1 MCLGA
6 SGIATG
12 YPLDTVKVLIIL
24 SLPWRIVTPLVL
36 LSGADANT
44 SCLLNWREKV
54 SVDLPDDQQA
64 CLLRKGGIGKKGWGW
79 RCGRDLTR
87 LLEDFTQFIL
97 LPKSEHVFPKIDHPT
112 TIS

>member
-24 SLPWRIVTPLVL
+24 SLPGRMVL
-36 LSGADANT
+36 PSGADANT

-64 CLLRKGGIGKKGWGW
+64 CLLRKGGIGKKGGGWGTW
-79 RCGRDLTR
+79 CG
-87 LLEDFTQFIL
+87 
-97 LPKSEHVFPKIDHPT
+97 VN
-112 TIS
+112 TISSSRTFLI

>member
-24 SLPWRIVTPLVL
+24 SLPGRMVL
-36 LSGADANT
+36 PSGADANT

-79 RCGRDLTR
+79 GTWCG
-87 LLEDFTQFIL
+87 
-97 LPKSEHVFPKIDHPT
+97 VN
-112 TIS
+112 TISSSRTFLI

>member
-24 SLPWRIVTPLVL
+24 SLPGRIVTPLVL
-36 LSGADANT
+36 PSGADANT

-64 CLLRKGGIGKKGWGW
+64 CLLRKGGVGFAKKGGVG
-79 RCGRDLTR
+79 GRGVGFDKIVGRFDTVH
-87 LLEDFTQFIL
+87 FIA
-97 LPKSEHVFPKIDHPT
+97 KK
-112 TIS
+112 